1 MFIQYSVNIHH
12 PIQAVG
18 AALVAGAP
26 KWFPRLRGSSLSTV
40 GLRIAGVPVRKRVA
54 IEIGEPVSADTW
66 TAVPIKWKA
75 TFPKQLFPTMVGKIE
90 VARVDPEVTKL
101 TVSGSYE
108 PPIGRLGKQ
117 FDDSVMRTVAEATIK
132 ELSESIA
139 KRLNVVAATHPEM

>member
-1 MFIQYSVNIHH
+1 MFIQHSVNIHH
-12 PIQAVG
+12 PIQAVS

-26 KWFPRLRGSSLSTV
+26 KWFPRLRGSSLSTI
-40 GLRIAGVPVRKRVA
+40 GPRIAGVPVRKRVA
-54 IEIGEPVSADTW
+54 VELGEPVSADTW
-66 TAVPIKWKA
+66 TAFPIKWKA

-90 VARVDPEVTKL
+90 LARVDPEVTKL
-101 TVSGSYE
+101 TVSGTYE

-117 FDDSVMRTVAEATIK
+117 LDDSVMRTVAEATIK